1 MNNRKKVIA
10 ISIIILLFLGVYL
23 YLKNP
28 SFYYYSLSECGTG
41 TSAPVPTRI
50 SFFNI
55 GLVVGEEQI
64 TFLPYK
70 EYKVVLSKYKELKKK
85 LNNYN
90 EDYEKNKCLQGGYYI
105 ISGKKYSSR
114 ILEDPE
120 IKELVIYIEVLSNKK
135 SY

>member
-10 ISIIILLFLGVYL
+10 ISIIIVLFLGVYL

-41 TSAPVPTRI
+41 ASAPVPTRI

-105 ISGKKYSSR
+105 ISGKKYSSH

>member
-10 ISIIILLFLGVYL
+10 ISIIIVLFLGVYL

-28 SFYYYSLSECGTG
+28 SFYYYNLSECGTG
-41 TSAPVPTRI
+41 SGGPAPARV
-50 SFFNI
+50 SFYNI
-55 GLVVGEEQI
+55 GLVVGEEI

-70 EYKVVLSKYKELKKK
+70 EYKIVLSKYKELKKK
-85 LNNYN
+85 LKNYN
-90 EDYEKNKCLQGGYYI
+90 EDYEKNKCLDGGYYI
-105 ISGKKYSSR
+105 IAGKKYSSH

>member
-1 MNNRKKVIA
+1 MSKKKKIIA
-10 ISIIILLFLGVYL
+10 ISIIIVLFLGVYL

-41 TSAPVPTRI
+41 TSAPAPARV
-50 SFFNI
+50 SFYNI
-55 GLVVGEEQI
+55 GLVVGEEI

-70 EYKVVLSKYKELKKK
+70 EYKIVLGKYKELKKK
-85 LNNYN
+85 LKNYK
-90 EDYEKNKCLQGGYYI
+90 EDYEKYKCLDGGYYI
-105 ISGKKYSSR
+105 IAGKKYSSH

-120 IKELVIYIEVLSNKK
+120 IEKLVTYIEVLSNKR

>member
-1 MNNRKKVIA
+1 MINRKKVIA

-41 TSAPVPTRI
+41 ASAPVPTRI

-70 EYKVVLSKYKELKKK
+70 EYKVVSQLQVCEWIKVYIYMRWKIKYNYQNRLK
-85 LNNYN
+85 N
-90 EDYEKNKCLQGGYYI
+90 
-105 ISGKKYSSR
+105 
-114 ILEDPE
+114 
-120 IKELVIYIEVLSNKK
+120 
-135 SY
+135 